1 MGYYKTAKIC
11 YNYTKLSVIT
21 QAATAMLAKAN
32 QQPQQVLS
40 LLQ

>member
-1 MGYYKTAKIC
+1 MASEMAT
-11 YNYTKLSVIT
+11 YTNKSVLN

-40 LLQ
+40 LLQG